1 MNEYNDISSNA
12 ESISDT
18 SESDWVLST
27 SEPNSADTSSYSD
40 SDYLQSIYEIN
51 LVNTAFTCVIMF
63 ILIIGGLTSMMKNFF
78 E

>member
-18 SESDWVLST
+18 SKSDWVLST
-27 SEPNSADTSSYSD
+27 SEPDSVDTSSYSD
-40 SDYLQSIYEIN
+40 SYYLQGIYEVN
-51 LVNTAFTCVIMF
+51 LANTAFTCVIMF
-63 ILIIGGLTSMMKNFF
+63 LLFICGLTALMKGFF